1 MSTNELQTED
11 PPAFVSS
18 VLLSYDKVKDESHP
32 VTVTYYTKA
41 VGRTIICKIKT
52 PLTSEELKQELRT
65 MMKSGKKYD
74 YDGDRIA
81 VKWASDGGD
90 VGV

>member
-1 MSTNELQTED
+1 MSTSELQTED

-18 VLLSYDKVKDESHP
+18 VLLSYDKVKHESHP
-32 VTVTYYTKA
+32 VTVIYYSEA
-41 VGRTIICKIKT
+41 VSRTINCKVKT

-65 MMKSGKKYD
+65 MMKSGKKHD

-81 VKWASDGGD
+81 VRWVKDGDEAGA
-90 VGV
+90 